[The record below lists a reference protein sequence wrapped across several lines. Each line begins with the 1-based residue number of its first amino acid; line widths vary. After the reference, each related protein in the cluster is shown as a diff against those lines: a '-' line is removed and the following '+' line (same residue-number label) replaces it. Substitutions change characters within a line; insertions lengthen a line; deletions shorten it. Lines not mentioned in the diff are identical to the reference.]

1 MRWTHSGPLS
11 TQSTLNSRGGGRRW
25 LMLTGMSSAKQQS
38 TQELK
43 GKHGKCCIWPSES
56 QKAKALWAM
65 KAAWD
70 RGEEFY
76 DPARK
81 EDILGRTITR
91 LNLCEELLKDPLV
104 ALAKSLECL
113 ENSL

>member
-1 MRWTHSGPLS
+1 MF
-11 TQSTLNSRGGGRRW
+11 
-25 LMLTGMSSAKQQS
+25 SAKQS

-43 GKHGKCCIWPSES
+43 GKHGKGCIWPSES

-70 RGEEFY
+70 RSEEVH

-81 EDILGRTITR
+81 EDILDRTITR
-91 LNLCEELLKDPLV
+91 LNLCPQRPACSSGKIV
-104 ALAKSLECL
+104 GMFGKFIVVLAFGS
-113 ENSL
+113 